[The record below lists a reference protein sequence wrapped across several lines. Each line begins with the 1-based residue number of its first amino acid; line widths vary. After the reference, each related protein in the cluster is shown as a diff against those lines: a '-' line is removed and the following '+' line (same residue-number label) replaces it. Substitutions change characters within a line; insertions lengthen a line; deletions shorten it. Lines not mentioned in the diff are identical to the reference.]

1 MFHREAKIML
11 WLFIL
16 VLVVG
21 FLAAM
26 LVPRVITFIEVD
38 RYLGAGGTFN
48 YEKRSCEK

>member
-11 WLFIL
+11 WLFIA

-26 LVPRVITFIEVD
+26 LVPKIITFIEVD
-38 RYLGAGGTFN
+38 RCLDTGGAFN
-48 YEKRSCEK
+48 YEKRSCER